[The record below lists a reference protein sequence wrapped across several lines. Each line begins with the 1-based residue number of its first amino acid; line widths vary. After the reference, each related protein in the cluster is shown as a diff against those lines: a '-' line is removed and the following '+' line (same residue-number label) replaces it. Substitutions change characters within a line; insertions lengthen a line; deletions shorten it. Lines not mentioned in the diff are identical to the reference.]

1 MAEQT
6 TMLPWYRRVKR
17 WGQTNLT
24 EDDPERNNIDFWREQ
39 WKRTRIEGVIVNCGG
54 IVAYYPSRFGLQY
67 RAETLGDGDYFRVFS
82 EAAKAEGLTVIARM
96 DINRATEEFVNAHPD
111 WFCVD
116 QDGRYMTSQGR
127 FFSCVNSDY
136 YKKYIPAVLTEII
149 ERYHPA
155 GFADNSWKGV
165 GRDKICYCR
174 NCRDRFLRDTGLQ
187 LPAAPDFDDPVYR
200 KWVRWSMNIRTENWD
215 LFNETTKKAG
225 GPDCQWFGMI
235 NADPTD
241 TSLSDVHELLSRSE
255 FVFTDHQSRD
265 VLNGFEQNH
274 ENGDLLHLASREDL
288 IIPESL
294 ANYVRGDRTF
304 RLSANPY
311 EETRMWTVSGAA
323 GGISPWY
330 HHIGGGTRDR
340 RQFETPVPF
349 FQWHAENEEWL
360 YDRTSLANVTVV
372 WSQDNAV
379 FYGRNE
385 VRERVAYPWRGMLSA
400 LHEARIPFL
409 PLNIRDLIR
418 YKNRFDTLVLPD
430 IAAMSDTEIESILEL
445 IREGK
450 NLVVTGCPGILTENG
465 EPREECLIL
474 DALGLQMTET
484 YEGAFTSQPSSWEYP
499 LAHTYLSLPKDS
511 RTAPGLLSGFEDTEI
526 LGFGGG
532 IRRVLSRGPL
542 VPSGGY
548 VKPFPIFPPEF
559 SWIRETDE
567 TLHPFF
573 TGTLET
579 GSNVVYLAAD
589 IDRCAGRSRLPDHF
603 RLLSNAVL
611 SVMREELPVTVEG
624 PGYIDTAVFRKGNAR
639 VIHLTNLSFAN
650 VIGYCHRI
658 LPVYGL
664 TVRIPAEGRDTAEVQ
679 FLVRKENRPRTIA
692 SENGYLTVPVDRID
706 DFEVLVIH

>member
-54 IVAYYPSRFGLQY
+54 IVAYYPSCFGLQY

-155 GFADNSWKGV
+155 GFADNSWKGM
-165 GRDKICYCR
+165 GRDQICYCR
-174 NCRDRFLRDTGLQ
+174 NCRERFLQDTGLF
-187 LPAAPDFDDPVYR
+187 LPEAPDFDDPVYR
-200 KWVRWSMNIRTENWD
+200 KWIRWSMNIRTENWD
-215 LFNETTKKAG
+215 LFNETAKKAG
-225 GPDCQWFGMI
+225 GPDCLWFGMI
-235 NADPTD
+235 NADPAD
-241 TSLSDVHELLSRSE
+241 TSLSDVHALLSRSE

-265 VLNGFEQNH
+265 LLNGFEQNH

-650 VIGYCHRI
+650 VIGYCHWI